1 MLSKKYTLSCI
12 SLLTLLSCGTKKT
25 IVETKTHT
33 IRDTVYV
40 QKNIHTSD
48 NAVFAQLSD
57 FNVTTSY
64 FPAYGQDQR
73 VRHVV
78 LHYTSL
84 NEEKSLRVLT
94 QRDVSSHY
102 LIGDGYD
109 DNIYALV
116 DENKRAWHAGVS
128 KWKNIDNINFSS
140 IGIEIVNETTG
151 SVEID
156 FKDYTEKQIQ
166 KTGKLVQDIVRR
178 YNIEP
183 TNVVGHSDISPDRK
197 HDPGPKFPWKRLYD
211 EYGVGAWYDES
222 DKNFHLPLFDY
233 SQFDNYSFIYQVQ
246 SDLRKYGYNITPTG
260 SWDNQTKIVIRA
272 FQYHFRPE
280 KYDGILDAETWSILQ
295 ALLKKYNT

>member
-222 DKNFHLPLFDY
+222 DKNFYLPLFDY

-260 SWDNQTKIVIRA
+260 SWNNQTKIVIRA

-295 ALLKKYNT
+295 ALLKKYST

>member
-222 DKNFHLPLFDY
+222 DKNFYLPLFDY

-295 ALLKKYNT
+295 ALLKKYST

>member
-1 MLSKKYTLSCI
+1 MLLKKYILGTI
-12 SLLTLLSCGTKKT
+12 SALTLISCSTKKN
-25 IVETKTHT
+25 IVETKTYT
-33 IRDTVYV
+33 IRDTVYIQKHV
-40 QKNIHTSD
+40 QNSN

-57 FNVTTSY
+57 FNVNTSY

-151 SVEID
+151 SVEIN

-166 KTGKLVQDIVRR
+166 KTGRLVQDIVRR

-211 EYGVGAWYDES
+211 EYGVGAWYEES
-222 DKNFHLPLFDY
+222 DKNFYLPLFDY
-233 SQFDNYSFIYQVQ
+233 AQFDNYSFIYQVQ
-246 SDLRKYGYNITPTG
+246 SDLKKYGYNINPTG
-260 SWDNQTKIVIRA
+260 YWDEQTKIVIRA

-280 KYDGILDAETWSILQ
+280 KYDGVLDSETWSILQ
-295 ALLKKYNT
+295 ALLKKYSA